1 MDFFFVSSRWML
13 RKLGFRRKELIRE
26 EGVDFLSLW
35 LMKVELDLN
44 VFFRGNNV

>member
-1 MDFFFVSSRWML
+1 ML